1 MTSHSSRSYTLRP
14 SSARS
19 TPRFPSTAIVCTL
32 SVIAVISRLHA
43 RARFLVLHCHR
54 RCCFALPRRLRLRA
68 KFPPLRD
75 FFPNLPFPVPLLAF
89 YFSLV
94 TWAEPSYSASPRP
107 CFVPRANLVFSR
119 RLLYSL
125 LLFAAICQFW
135 CIGRWYDRSGL
146 WIQMARYRR
155 RHRLCFLF
163 ILIELSHKLMSKS
176 SPRSQRRKNTIRK
189 ERTYDVLSIQRESG
203 HEVQKILEKSDISK

>member
-75 FFPNLPFPVPLLAF
+75 FFPNLPFPVPVLAF

-94 TWAEPSYSASPRP
+94 TWAEPSHSALPRP
-107 CFVPRANLVFSR
+107 CFVPRAKIWCLVADSSTPSCFSR
-119 RLLYSL
+119 RYASFGALAVGTIGLACGFKWQDTADDIGYVFY
-125 LLFAAICQFW
+125 LF
-135 CIGRWYDRSGL
+135 
-146 WIQMARYRR
+146 
-155 RHRLCFLF
+155 
-163 ILIELSHKLMSKS
+163 
-176 SPRSQRRKNTIRK
+176 
-189 ERTYDVLSIQRESG
+189 
-203 HEVQKILEKSDISK
+203 